1 MTETYAATSAPIAWL
16 TDWDAALAAAR
27 TSRKVV
33 LIDVWK
39 DP

>member
-1 MTETYAATSAPIAWL
+1 MTDVDRDAAPIAWL
-16 TDWDAALAAAR
+16 TDWHAALSAAR
-27 TSRKVV
+27 ASRKVV

>member
-1 MTETYAATSAPIAWL
+1 MTDATDDSIPIGWL
-16 TDWDAALAAAR
+16 TDWDAALAEAR
-27 TSRKVV
+27 ATRRPV

>member
-1 MTETYAATSAPIAWL
+1 MTDIDPDSASIAWL

-27 TSRKVV
+27 AAGKPV
-33 LIDVWK
+33 LIDVFK

>member
-1 MTETYAATSAPIAWL
+1 MAIVWL
-16 TDWDAALAAAR
+16 TNWDAALQEAR
-27 TSRKVV
+27 ATGLVV

>member
-1 MTETYAATSAPIAWL
+1 MPADPGPIAWL
-16 TDWDAALAAAR
+16 TDWDEALARAR
-27 TSRKVV
+27 VRRGVV

>member
-1 MTETYAATSAPIAWL
+1 MTTSAIGTGPIRWL
-16 TDWDAALAAAR
+16 TDWDAALAEAR
-27 TSRKVV
+27 ATRRPV

>member
-1 MTETYAATSAPIAWL
+1 MTSVDPDSASIAWL

-27 TSRKVV
+27 ASRKVV